1 MTDKIS
7 FGDFEKVDLR
17 VGRILE
23 VEEHPNAD
31 KLFVLK
37 VEFGSGIGERTICAG
52 LRGHYSAEELKGK
65 QGIFVVNLEPRN
77 LRGVES
83 DGMILAVSSNGEVK
97 IIKPKIDMKVGE
109 IVRVKN
115 SSFSKEKVK
124 MISIDDFMKV
134 ELEVREVDGE
144 NVIVVADG
152 DNVGVLVADGIPIV
166 PDGEVEEGS
175 KVR

>member
-1 MTDKIS
+1 MAEKIS

-17 VGRILE
+17 VGIILE
-23 VEEHPNAD
+23 IEEHPNAD

-37 VEFGSGIGERTICAG
+37 VDLGEGRERTVCAG
-52 LRGHYSAEELKGK
+52 LRGFYSAEELKGK

-97 IIKPKIDMKVGE
+97 IIKPKIDVKVGE
-109 IVRVKN
+109 IIKVKN
-115 SSFSKEKVK
+115 SRVSKEKVK
-124 MISIDDFMKV
+124 MISIEDFKKV
-134 ELEVREVDGE
+134 NLKVGMVDNE
-144 NVIVVADG
+144 KVIVVADG
-152 DNVGVLVADGIPIV
+152 DNVGVLVANGVPIV

-175 KVR
+175 RVS